1 MISFSGMAHIFAF
14 QNHKH
19 VLLKEHTSFLKH
31 EKLGVLESLFFS
43 HSGKAKKD
51 GFQNQKRSANDIF
64 KPFRNTKKMA
74 IPEPQTATTF
84 RKALKKGFSE
94 RIFCQMF
101 WKEWLWGCSE
111 MSCCWAFQNGVPEAL
126 PETPEFLDEIP
137 VRNSKRDGCWRK
149 EWQRGVREVVV
160 EKDW

>member
-1 MISFSGMAHIFAF
+1 MISLSGMAHIFAF

-43 HSGKAKKD
+43 HSGMAKKD

-94 RIFCQMF
+94 RIFWQMF
-101 WKEWLWGCSE
+101 
-111 MSCCWAFQNGVPEAL
+111 
-126 PETPEFLDEIP
+126 
-137 VRNSKRDGCWRK
+137 
-149 EWQRGVREVVV
+149 
-160 EKDW
+160 